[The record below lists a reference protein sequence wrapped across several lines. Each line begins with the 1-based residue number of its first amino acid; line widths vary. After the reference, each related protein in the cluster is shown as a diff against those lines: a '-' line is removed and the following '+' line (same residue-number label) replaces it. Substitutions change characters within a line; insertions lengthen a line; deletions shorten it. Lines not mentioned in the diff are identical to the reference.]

1 MAMSSPIPK
10 ISTLPVSELELPR
23 EFEKLYDI
31 AYNLWWSWTPEARE
45 LFASIDTAKWGHYR
59 NPVQLLINVD
69 PRHWYPLLED
79 DGFQTKYHALVDRY
93 EAYMH
98 GYEDAWFHRNHGD
111 KLSDPVAYFSMEYGL
126 HQTLAI
132 YSGGLGILSGDHCKS
147 ASDLGLPFV
156 AVGLLYRRGYFMQT
170 VDADGL
176 QQHIYPEYDF
186 TRLPVRPVAT
196 NAGREVFVDV
206 PLPGRTLKVKL
217 WLAQVGRIPLILLDT
232 DLPDNSPA
240 DRPITNLL
248 YVRGREMRFVQ
259 EVVLGVGGA
268 KALEALDVQPA
279 TWHLNEGHSVF
290 LNLERLRR
298 RVRDRGMSASDAFD
312 DLKRNAVFTTH
323 TPVPAGNEQFD
334 PALVDKYFAAWCG
347 ETGVSQ
353 HELRELGK
361 AHDHDGQFNLT
372 ALAIRTSS
380 WANGVSKLNGE
391 IAGRMWKHLFP
402 ADVDEPIIGL
412 TNGVHARTWL
422 GVEMQNLLRRRFDEH
437 WEDRLLSND
446 GWEAVEAIDDKEVW
460 QCHAAQKKR
469 LGRFVRSR
477 LREQYAR
484 HGASPDEL
492 RTVDSIFDDNA
503 LTIGFARRFAT
514 YKRASLVFSN
524 IDRLKSLLCNPDR
537 PVQLIFAGKAHPADR
552 PGQELIQHIFELSK
566 SDAFRGRVILLENY
580 DMRMGGMLVQGCDVW
595 LNTPRRPMEASGTS
609 GQKVAMNGSLNFSIS
624 DGWWPEGFDGKNG
637 WVIGSDK
644 HYEDEGIQDAEDVES
659 LYDVLEHQII
669 PLFYERGENGLPT
682 EWIARM
688 KHAVATLTPTFSA
701 SRMVRDYIEMAYLPA
716 AERKPKA

>member
-1 MAMSSPIPK
+1 MALSSPIPK
-10 ISTLPVSELELPR
+10 IATLPVSELELPR

-31 AYNLWWSWTPEARE
+31 AYNLWWTWTPEARE
-45 LFASIDTAKWGHYR
+45 LFASIDTAKWGLYR

-79 DGFQTKYHALVDRY
+79 DAFQTRYHALVERY
-93 EAYMH
+93 ETYLH
-98 GYEDAWFHRNHGD
+98 GFEESWFHRSHPGTLD
-111 KLSDPVAYFSMEYGL
+111 KPIAYFSMEYGL
-126 HQTLAI
+126 HQSLAI

-156 AVGLLYRRGYFMQT
+156 AVGLLYRRGYFMQSI
-170 VDADGL
+170 DADGL

-196 NAGREVFVDV
+196 AAGREVFVEV
-206 PLPGRTLKVKL
+206 PLPGRTLRVKL
-217 WLAQVGRIPLILLDT
+217 WLAQVGRVPLILLDT
-232 DLPDNSPA
+232 DLPDNDPA

-248 YVRGREMRFVQ
+248 YVRGREMRLVQ

-268 KALEALDVQPA
+268 KALETLGIEPA
-279 TWHLNEGHSVF
+279 AWHLNEGHSVF

-298 RVRDRGMSASDAFD
+298 RVRDRGMDPTDALA

-334 PALVDKYFAAWCG
+334 PNLVDKYFAAWCG
-347 ETGVSQ
+347 ESGVSQ
-353 HELRELGK
+353 QELRELGK
-361 AHDHDGQFNLT
+361 AHDHDDQFNLT
-372 ALAIRTSS
+372 ALAVRTSS
-380 WANGVSKLNGE
+380 WVNGVSKLNGE

-402 ADVDEPIIGL
+402 ADVEEPIYGL

-422 GVEMQNLLRRRFDEH
+422 GPETQSLLRRRFDED
-437 WEDRLLSND
+437 WESRLLSPE
-446 GWEAVEAIDDKEVW
+446 GWDKVEAIDDKAIW
-460 QCHAAQKKR
+460 KCHGAQKKR

-492 RTVDSIFDDNA
+492 RAVDAIFNDHA

-514 YKRASLVFSN
+514 YKRANLIFSN

-537 PVQLIFAGKAHPADR
+537 PVQMIFAGKAHPADR
-552 PGQELIQHIFELSK
+552 PGQELLKRIFEMST

-609 GQKVAMNGSLNFSIS
+609 GQKVAMNGALNFSIS
-624 DGWWPEGFDGKNG
+624 DGWWPEGFDGRNG

-669 PLFYERGENGLPT
+669 PLYYERNESGLPS
-682 EWIARM
+682 EWIGRM
-688 KHAVATLTPTFSA
+688 KHAMATLTPQFSA
-701 SRMVRDYIEMAYLPA
+701 SRMVRDYIEIAYLPA
-716 AERKPKA
+716 AARGRA